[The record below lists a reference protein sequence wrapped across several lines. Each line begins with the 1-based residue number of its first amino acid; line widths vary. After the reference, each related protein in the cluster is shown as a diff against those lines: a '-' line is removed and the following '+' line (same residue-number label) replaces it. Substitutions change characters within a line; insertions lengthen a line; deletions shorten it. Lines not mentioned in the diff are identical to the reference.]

1 MPSNKPPKMTAFHTV
16 LLFLILGAPMW
27 IAVAWLSFDAY
38 QTNSAMRAI
47 ETHIASEDARAHLL
61 KKTARYLRNN
71 IPELR
76 EAELS
81 ERDIAHAITPQF
93 SLKTNRYPNVVRSGQ
108 GTDLWLFT
116 RVAAGA
122 IASARFNIHADSPKH
137 HRIVDEVVPFAMLV
151 DMRSREIIATELIE
165 SNRFGQIRVIDP
177 YLTPQHAHGA
187 AESRYA
193 NAYRR

>member
-47 ETHIASEDARAHLL
+47 ESHIASEDTRAHLL

-71 IPELR
+71 IHELR

-81 ERDIAHAITPQF
+81 ERDIARAITPSF
-93 SLKTNRYPNVVRSGQ
+93 SLKTNRYPNVVHTGQ

-122 IASARFNIHADSPKH
+122 IASARFDIHADSPNH
-137 HRIVDEVVPFAMLV
+137 HRIVDAVVPFAMLV
-151 DMRSREIIATELIE
+151 DMRSREIIATELTE
-165 SNRFGQIRVIDP
+165 SNLLGKIRVIDP
-177 YLTPQHAHGA
+177 YLTPQHARRA
-187 AESRYA
+187 AESRHA

>member
-1 MPSNKPPKMTAFHTV
+1 MSSNKPRKFTAFHAV

-27 IAVAWLSFDAY
+27 IAVAWLSLDAY
-38 QTNSAMRAI
+38 HTNSAIRAI
-47 ETHIASEDARAHLL
+47 ETHIASEDTRAHLL

-76 EAELS
+76 EADLS
-81 ERDIAHAITPQF
+81 ERDIARAITPSF
-93 SLKTNRYPNVVRSGQ
+93 SLKADRYPNVIRTGQ

-122 IASARFNIHADSPKH
+122 IASARFDIHSDSPNRQ
-137 HRIVDEVVPFAMLV
+137 RIIDAVVPFAMLV
-151 DMRSREIIATELIE
+151 DMRSREIIATELTE
-165 SNRFGQIRVIDP
+165 SKLLGKIRVIDP
-177 YLTPQHAHGA
+177 YLTPHYAHGA
-187 AESRYA
+187 AESQHA